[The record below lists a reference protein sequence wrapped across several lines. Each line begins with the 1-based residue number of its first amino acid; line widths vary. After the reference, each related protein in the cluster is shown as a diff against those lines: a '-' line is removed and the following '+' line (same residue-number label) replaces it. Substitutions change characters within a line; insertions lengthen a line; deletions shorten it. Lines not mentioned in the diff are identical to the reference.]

1 MSLSIH
7 LRARPPDRAVC
18 LIPGLTFLRPLL
30 LLFRR
35 RRTMLYQHRHIH
47 VCVVQQCVLTLH
59 RPCPAG
65 ESPHPPLSLTKRT
78 FLPLAGHL
86 ASVDYISAAKKKTF
100 PPPRRWF
107 GWRPLKGGGGKE
119 KKIEMR
125 ERRWLCQEPRSD
137 GGRNGRRRVHVATV
151 GRIRGMG
158 FTKWSSKKAVHHSV
172 KV

>member
-7 LRARPPDRAVC
+7 LRGRPPDSAVC

-47 VCVVQQCVLTLH
+47 VCVCSTTVCAHTLH
-59 RPCPAG
+59 RPCPVG

-86 ASVDYISAAKKKTF
+86 ASVDYISAAKKNF
-100 PPPRRWF
+100 SPSPPLVRLET
-107 GWRPLKGGGGKE
+107 LKGGGGKE

-151 GRIRGMG
+151 GRIRRMG
-158 FTKWSSKKAVHHSV
+158 FTKWSPKKQYTTE
-172 KV
+172 